1 MILAANSSYFG
12 ATSCVIQSISV
23 IEWLYWEVSD
33 MRYSDRF
40 ATLFVVGVTL
50 GTLLSLVVA
59 L

>member
-1 MILAANSSYFG
+1 
-12 ATSCVIQSISV
+12 V